1 MRKLLLYIALP
12 ACLLLHSGQQPAA
25 GEAAAL
31 LSQAEM
37 LADSAQYDSALMQA
51 QAALRLFR
59 PARGGDALKAGETLL
74 LLGRIFMEKGD
85 YPGAFQHYT
94 QARSIFQKQA
104 AADPL
109 PLAKALNGLGEYYLR
124 TGNTAAAEQ
133 HYRQALDIRRRQL
146 GEQHEAVADSYNN
159 LGNCFAAAGQY
170 AAALDMHHRAL
181 DIRQARLPADHPDL
195 AVSYNNIGNCLYYA
209 GDFQAALAQFETAL
223 DIRLRIFGPE
233 HLKTA
238 VLYNNTG
245 NCLAALG
252 RPEQAL
258 QQYRRATD
266 LRRRQLG
273 SRHPSVAVGLENI
286 GNLCFESGDY
296 ITGLDYFRQAYDIQL
311 HTQGAESVAA
321 ASLWHKIGLC
331 LQYEGDFDKALRH
344 HTEASAVLLPA
355 FGDLHPLSAG
365 LLNNIGNCYAAD
377 RSPTAAEAFYSEAL
391 HRYEQIYPGGHPD
404 VALVH
409 NNLGAVFLEQE
420 KHEAALFAFQQA
432 EAILRRAGYAADP
445 ELARALKNQG
455 VAKAR
460 LGRWEEAIADFDRA
474 AEALRQSDPI
484 TALELG
490 FARGDLLYRRGMALH
505 DEALLRQAAQA
516 LHLALER
523 SDSLRFQ
530 IAAPAARRRWVAQ
543 QFPALSA
550 ALQVHFALWEKTGE
564 EVFLEKAFELAER
577 GKSLQLLESLR
588 KEQAER
594 FAGIPQELLD
604 EEQRLGAELNRL
616 EKMRLTYLMQNDAAE
631 ARAAETEMAAIRLE
645 LTALIAGF
653 EERYPGYFQLK
664 YARRTES
671 SRSIRK
677 NLLQKRQ
684 ALVEYFIADS
694 TAYAF
699 VLTRETFKGV
709 RMALP
714 AALGSEVAAMR
725 RAIQA
730 YPSASGEQARS
741 LSAEYARTASLL
753 FEQIAAPVETA
764 GANRCDNW
772 IIVPDGPLAYIPF
785 EALLRKMPQDP
796 DRYKSHPYLLRNYG
810 ISYAYSA
817 TQLSDLLAQP
827 RQKAPRTMVAF
838 APGFDNN
845 PYGLAPLQ
853 HNRREARAVSALFKG
868 DLSEGDA
875 ATAEA
880 FLRDA
885 GQYRILLLATHG
897 KAGAEVG
904 ELSYLAFS
912 MPQGQEGGE
921 AFVYVRDL
929 YLQRLPAEM
938 VVLSACETSVGE
950 YQVGEG
956 VISLAKGFFH
966 AGARSMVAT
975 LWSVDDAK
983 NADLMTAFFQ
993 NIKKGL
999 PRDRALQQAKLD
1011 FLAARPHDEAHPVYW
1026 AAAVAGGDMRPMRFG
1041 VSPWWWGLAA
1051 AALVLFAIVVYY
1063 HRSVKPAKP

>member
-1 MRKLLLYIALP
+1 MRKLLLYIAMP
-12 ACLLLHSGQQPAA
+12 ACLLLHSGQQPA
-25 GEAAAL
+25 GQEGAL
-31 LSQAEM
+31 LLSEAEM
-37 LADSAQYDSALMQA
+37 LADSAQYDSALA
-51 QAALRLFR
+51 KAHTALRLFQ

-74 LLGRIFMEKGD
+74 LLGRIFMEQGD
-85 YPGAFQHYT
+85 YPGAFQQYS
-94 QARSIFQKQA
+94 QARIIFQKQA

-109 PLAKALNGLGEYYLR
+109 PAAKALNGLGEYYLK

-133 HYRQALDIRRRQL
+133 HYRQALDIRIRQL
-146 GEQHEAVADSYNN
+146 GKQHEVVADSYNN

-170 AAALDMHHRAL
+170 AAALDMHRRAL
-181 DIRQARLPADHPDL
+181 DIRRERLPADHPDL
-195 AVSYNNIGNCLYYA
+195 AVSFNNIGNCLYLS
-209 GDFQAALAQFETAL
+209 GDFQAALAQFEAAL
-223 DIRLRIFGPE
+223 DIRLRVFGPE

-258 QQYRRATD
+258 QQYRRATE

-273 SRHPSVAVGLENI
+273 SRHPSVAAGLENI
-286 GNLCFESGDY
+286 GDLCFDSGDY

-311 HTQGAESVAA
+311 HAQGAASVAA
-321 ASLWHKIGLC
+321 ASLLHKIGLC

-344 HTEASAVLLPA
+344 HTEASAVLLTA
-355 FGDLHPLSAG
+355 FGDLHPFSAG

-377 RSPTAAEAFYSEAL
+377 KSPAAAEAFYREAL
-391 HRYEQIYPGGHPD
+391 RRYEQIHPDGHPD
-404 VALVH
+404 LALVH

-420 KHEAALFAFQQA
+420 NNEAALLAFQQA
-432 EAILRRAGYAADP
+432 EAVLLRAGYAADP

-455 VAKAR
+455 VTKAR
-460 LGRWEEAIADFDRA
+460 LGRWEEALADFDRA
-474 AEALRQSDPI
+474 TETLRQSDPM

-490 FARGDLLYRRGMALH
+490 FARGDLLYRRGRALH
-505 DEALLRQAAQA
+505 DETLLRQAAEA

-543 QFPALSA
+543 QFPALST

-564 EVFLEKAFELAER
+564 EIFLEKAFALAER

-594 FAGIPQELLD
+594 FAGIPQELLE
-604 EEQRLGAELNRL
+604 EEQQLGAELNRL
-616 EKMRLTYLMQNDAAE
+616 EKMRLAFLLQGDAAE
-631 ARAAETEMAAIRLE
+631 AQAAETELTAVRLK
-645 LTALIAGF
+645 LTALIEGF
-653 EERYPGYFQLK
+653 EARYPGYFQLK

-671 SRSIRK
+671 SRSIRD

-699 VLTRETFKGV
+699 IITRETFQGV

-714 AALGSEVAAMR
+714 ATLASEVAALR

-730 YPSASGEQARS
+730 YPSASGEQARK
-741 LSAEYARTASLL
+741 LSEEYARSANLI
-753 FEQIAAPVETA
+753 FKQIVAPVENA
-764 GANRCDNW
+764 GARRCDNW

-785 EALLRKMPQDP
+785 EALLRNTPEDP
-796 DRYKSHPYLLRNYG
+796 GRFKTHPYLLRDYG

-817 TQLSDLLAQP
+817 TQLSDLLAQS
-827 RQKAPRTMVAF
+827 RQKAPRTMAAF
-838 APGFDNN
+838 APAFDNN

-868 DLSEGDA
+868 DLLEGHA
-875 ATAEA
+875 ATADV

-885 GQYRILLLATHG
+885 GQYRMLLLATHG

-912 MPQGQEGGE
+912 TPQGQEGGE

-950 YQVGEG
+950 YQIGEG
-956 VISLAKGFFH
+956 VVSLAKGFFH

-983 NADLMTAFFQ
+983 NADLMTGFFQ

-999 PRDRALQQAKLD
+999 RRDRALQQAKLD
-1011 FLAARPHDEAHPVYW
+1011 FLAARPHDESHPVYW
-1026 AAAVAGGDMRPMRFG
+1026 AAAVASGDMRPMQFG
-1041 VSPWWWGLAA
+1041 ISLWWGAVVLAA
-1051 AALVLFAIVVYY
+1051 LALLAALVYY
-1063 HRSVKPAKP
+1063 VRRA